1 MDTFVNYILQKIAE
15 QGFTFALMA
24 FITYFL
30 YQKNIAL
37 SLEIEKLRQKIEQD
51 NTRITEL
58 TGQLN
63 LFIGEKS
70 ALEKSAKVF
79 DRIFKRIDKIDK
91 KISK

>member
-1 MDTFVNYILQKIAE
+1 MDTFIDYILQKIAE

-24 FITYFL
+24 LITYFL